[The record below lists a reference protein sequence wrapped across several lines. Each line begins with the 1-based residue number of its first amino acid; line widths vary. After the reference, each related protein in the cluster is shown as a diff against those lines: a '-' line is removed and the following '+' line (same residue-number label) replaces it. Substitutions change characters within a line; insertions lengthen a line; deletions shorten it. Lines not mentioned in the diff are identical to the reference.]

1 MLNEALKTRLIKQ
14 LRLHEGVEKFP
25 YRDTVGKLIIGVGR
39 NLTDRGLS
47 NDEID
52 YILVN
57 DIHVVERIADLYHW
71 YEALTDNR
79 KLVVLDMLFNLGQ
92 PRFEKFQR
100 MIAAIE
106 AADWREASEQMLT
119 SRWARQVKG
128 RAVTLGTMM
137 LNG

>member
-25 YRDTVGKLIIGVGR
+25 YRDTVGKLTIGVGR

-57 DIHVVERIADLYHW
+57 DLHEIVRVADLYHW